1 MTTVAYFQ
9 YTNIPYTSGSY
20 ASAPVIGP
28 LSTNQTPSTTLQ
40 NKLGNLQGIHPNPPQ
55 FYPSDGA
62 STFAQGRAQ
71 YRRTNTTQNNFERGT
86 TMYSNIA
93 PTSVYSGDLQKR
105 FLVSQSTKYVAPADS
120 SLYLAAKKSGA
131 IGKSSL
137 KQGLPTQAEL
147 TYRNYNKNDVRTALR
162 FARSGGCI
170 APAKKG
176 SIYNTSLT
184 NGKTAAY
191 GSVVRSTY

>member
-9 YTNIPYTSGSY
+9 YTNIPYMSGSY

-28 LSTNQTPSTTLQ
+28 LSTNKTPGTTSQ
-40 NKLGNLQGIHPNPPQ
+40 NQLGNLNGVHPNPPQ

-62 STFAQGRAQ
+62 STFAQGRVQ

-86 TMYSNIA
+86 TMYSNIP

-120 SLYLAAKKSGA
+120 SLYLSAKKSAA

-137 KQGLPTQAEL
+137 KQGLPTRAEL
-147 TYRNYNKNDVRTALR
+147 TYRNYNRNDVKTALR
-162 FARSGGCI
+162 FARAGGCV

-176 SIYNTSLT
+176 SIFNNSLC
-184 NGKTAAY
+184 NGKTCAY
-191 GSVVRSTY
+191 GSVVSSTY